1 MWVRIMKGL
10 LMVVAFVGVSAMF
23 TVVLRPL
30 AQSSA
35 ATGDETAA
43 AGPSQ
48 TAARAEPIEAAIP
61 EPLGPPPLPEGPKIA
76 ILVTELG
83 GDAELGVTAIDRLPA
98 GFGLAFL
105 PGQAAT
111 RPLAIGSASC
121 SERVCKYVSIWVD
134 AVSLTK

>member
-1 MWVRIMKGL
+1 MTGELERQTGMWGRIMKGL

-61 EPLGPPPLPEGPKIA
+61 EPLGPPPLPERPKIA
-76 ILVTELG
+76 IPATAPVGE
-83 GDAELGVTAIDRLPA
+83 AQPGVTAIQRLPPA
-98 GFGLAFL
+98 YGVVVSSVKPTLRERG
-105 PGQAAT
+105 
-111 RPLAIGSASC
+111 R
-121 SERVCKYVSIWVD
+121 SEESRM
-134 AVSLTK
+134 

>member
-1 MWVRIMKGL
+1 MTGYLERQTGMWGRIMKGL

-83 GDAELGVTAIDRLPA
+83 GDAELGVKAIDR
-98 GFGLAFL
+98 
-105 PGQAAT
+105 
-111 RPLAIGSASC
+111 
-121 SERVCKYVSIWVD
+121 SEEHTSELQ
-134 AVSLTK
+134 SLM